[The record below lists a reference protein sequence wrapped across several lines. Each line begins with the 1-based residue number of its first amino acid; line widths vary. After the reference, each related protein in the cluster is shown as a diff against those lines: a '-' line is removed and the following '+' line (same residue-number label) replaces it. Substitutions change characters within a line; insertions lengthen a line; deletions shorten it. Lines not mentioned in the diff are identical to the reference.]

1 MKNIKPE
8 DERINI
14 VEMVLL
20 LKAIYW
26 FNAIAIKIP
35 MPVFTELAAQKTL

>member
-1 MKNIKPE
+1 MLKTSTMKNIKPE

-20 LKAIYW
+20 LKAIY
-26 FNAIAIKIP
+26 
-35 MPVFTELAAQKTL
+35 